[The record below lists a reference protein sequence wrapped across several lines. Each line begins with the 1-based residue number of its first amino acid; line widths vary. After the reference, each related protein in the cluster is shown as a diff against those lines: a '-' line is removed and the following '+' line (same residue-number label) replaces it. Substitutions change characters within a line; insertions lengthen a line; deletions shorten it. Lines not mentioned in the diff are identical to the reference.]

1 MNEKNIT
8 NNTSYTDF
16 INNVIVLLKNADKD
30 RIKITTNYAD
40 KMHEQYEYEM
50 KKYGKSDVYNDKTI
64 IKNIGEIYKNIN
76 NKIEH
81 DIMGILSLCNKTIDE
96 TIKHDGC
103 KTNFNIEALYN
114 APLLFKNA
122 KILNYT
128 ENWKNRGY
136 DSYLCACSIEI
147 KGQKYIAEMV
157 VNKYNKGT
165 IEETQKGYIINVIEQ
180 KELDNYL
187 SNSKDIRHSEHQVRP
202 YSELIGKIT
211 TEPIPFTKSII
222 IDTLQKV
229 KLFL

>member
-1 MNEKNIT
+1 MNEKNIN

-16 INNVIVLLKNADKD
+16 VNNVSVLLKNADKD

-50 KKYGKSDVYNDKTI
+50 KKYGKSDVYNDEVI
-64 IKNIGEIYKNIN
+64 IKNISEVYKNAGD
-76 NKIEH
+76 KIESKKFGK
-81 DIMGILSLCNKTIDE
+81 IILDKKI
-96 TIKHDGC
+96 IKSTLQHEGC

-114 APLLFKNA
+114 VFELFDNPA
-122 KILNYT
+122 ILNFS
-128 ENWKNRGY
+128 ENWKDRNY
-136 DSYLCACSIEI
+136 DSCLCACPIKI
-147 KGQKYIAEMV
+147 KGQKCIAEMV

-165 IEETQKGYIINVIEQ
+165 RGEIQKGYIVNITEQ

-187 SNSKDIRHSEHQVRP
+187 SNPKNTHNSEHQFQ
-202 YSELIGKIT
+202 SIKKSLGKIIA
-211 TEPIPFTKSII
+211 EPVFLTKSII